1 MAHHKDAIKRMKQ
14 NEKRRL
20 RNRHYRSTMRTQ
32 IKKVR
37 AAVEAGD
44 AELASAE
51 LNKAVAIIQRLS
63 SKKIIHPRNAA
74 RRVSRLYRA
83 VNGLKAAA

>member
-37 AAVEAGD
+37 VAVEAND
-44 AELASAE
+44 AEAASTE
-51 LNKAVAIIQRLS
+51 LNKAVAIIQRLA
-63 SKKIIHPRNAA
+63 SKKIIHSRNAA
-74 RRVSRLYRA
+74 RRISRLYKA